1 MLRDRY
7 LETVRTLLLNEA
19 YLESEA
25 QLLFSVLCAAQGVVM
40 DLDDFQAVRKD
51 TRFLQDLRSAR
62 GTGDSVIL
70 EVDANGR
77 STADGN
83 LRNYTEFAYTLVGR
97 KRLEHLQYCMETVF
111 EENIEGD
118 FLEAGV
124 WRGGSSI
131 FMRAGLA
138 AWEDNQRNVWVCDSF
153 SGMPDSTHEADKP
166 YAMGASRL
174 PFLAVS
180 LEEVKEAFRRFS
192 LLDSQVRFVAGW
204 FSQSLSQ
211 VSSEQL
217 AILRIDADLHS
228 STMDVLQALYD
239 KVSPGGWIII
249 DDYNILPPCREAVDE
264 FRAANNIDAPI
275 ETIDAHAVCWRRS

>member
-19 YLESEA
+19 YLECEA

-51 TRFLQDLRSAR
+51 SRFLGDLSAAR

-70 EVDANGR
+70 EVDSDGR

-83 LRNYTEFAYTLVGR
+83 LRNYTEYAYTLVGR
-97 KRLEHLQYCMETVF
+97 KRLEHLQHCMEAVF
-111 EENIEGD
+111 QEGIEGD

-124 WRGGSSI
+124 WRGGCSI

-153 SGMPDSTHEADKP
+153 SGMPDSTHEADKS
-166 YAMGASRL
+166 YAMGASLL

-192 LLDSQVRFVAGW
+192 LLDGQVRFVAGW

-211 VSSEQL
+211 VSSKRL
-217 AILRIDADLHS
+217 AILRVDADLYS
-228 STMDVLQALYD
+228 STTDVLQALYH

-264 FRAANNIDAPI
+264 FRAANSINAPI
-275 ETIDAHAVCWRRS
+275 EAIDAHAVCWRRS